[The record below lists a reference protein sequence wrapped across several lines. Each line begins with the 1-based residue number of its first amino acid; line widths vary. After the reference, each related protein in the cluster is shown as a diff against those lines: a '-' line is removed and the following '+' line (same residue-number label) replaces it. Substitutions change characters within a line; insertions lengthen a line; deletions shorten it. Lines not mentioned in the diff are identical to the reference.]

1 MENQQIVAVKWHR
14 PGSQFYGVVHFVSKA
29 LVQMTT
35 DPPGRDTVVLW
46 PRKGKP
52 AERWEGVLVD
62 AAEGN
67 WASVGTTTVT
77 IVSRLAC
84 FVQQRVGRLSI

>member
-1 MENQQIVAVKWHR
+1 MVVVKWHR
-14 PGSQFYGVVHFVSKA
+14 SGSQFYGVVHFVSKA

-35 DPPGRDTVVLW
+35 DPPGRDTVVLC
-46 PRKGKP
+46 KGKP
-52 AERWEGVLVD
+52 AEQWEGVLVD
-62 AAEGN
+62 VAEGN

-84 FVQQRVGRLSI
+84 FV